1 MILARSGGS
10 EYTLGIVS
18 GVLGIGGILGGLL
31 VSLIKLPQ
39 NTVKVLYLSAGIS
52 FVAGDLLMG
61 LGQNLT
67 LVHCRACGKYS
78 YPLCKCGAECDT
90 SIIVFQ
96 RKCREEFFPRVTR
109 SSIVQLLPVF
119 CLADFSQIMYL
130 NPSCSL

>member
-67 LVHCRACGKYS
+67 LWCIAG
-78 YPLCKCGAECDT
+78 LAA
-90 SIIVFQ
+90 SIPIPFVSAAQ
-96 RKCREEFFPRVTR
+96 NV
-109 SSIVQLLPVF
+109 ILL
-119 CLADFSQIMYL
+119 S
-130 NPSCSL
+130 SCSRENAGKNFFRA